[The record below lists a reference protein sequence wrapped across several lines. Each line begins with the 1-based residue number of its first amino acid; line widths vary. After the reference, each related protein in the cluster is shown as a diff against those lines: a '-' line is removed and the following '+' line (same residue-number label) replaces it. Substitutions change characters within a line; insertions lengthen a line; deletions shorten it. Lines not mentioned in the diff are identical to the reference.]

1 METYMQLICNICY
14 IIYANILVA
23 LNELFIVKIKRKS
36 LLSVYNYITF
46 YVIIQSIGKES
57 LQLFTLDVAF
67 LEL

>member
-1 METYMQLICNICY
+1 MQLICNICY